1 MSTTGK
7 VKHTTTNC
15 ERWLE
20 GSHAMAEAN
29 FGQKEDFSGEGRYIP
44 SELQKMNRLG
54 VEQEKSKG
62 ERKSTFYCYTAMVIK

>member
-1 MSTTGK
+1 
-7 VKHTTTNC
+7 
-15 ERWLE
+15 
-20 GSHAMAEAN
+20 MAEAN

-44 SELQKMNRLG
+44 SELQRMNRLG